1 MLSAKPH
8 RLTPAEASRVVW
20 ALVAVGLGL
29 AVLLLM
35 RSQVGGDQLNLLA
48 RGWLLAAEGKWISY
62 GNPMSTG
69 GKAPGGITSLLVGL
83 PLLVWRDHRAPSVLI
98 LLFHVLAFSVLDGTL
113 KRVLSPR
120 ERVLLCVF
128 YWLNPWQLYFASFL
142 WNPNYLFLF
151 GAIHLWSAFVQREQA
166 RFWPS
171 FLHAAGLVL
180 ALQIHAS
187 FLLLAVASFLLWLR
201 RYVRVHWG
209 GLVAGAVLA
218 GLPLIPWALELA
230 AHPTILT
237 EAKKGFLGR
246 GLILV
251 LPLVRGLLYWLRYAS
266 LGLSERMADFDF
278 SGVLGSDPWLGRAL
292 TVVVQHVLAV
302 TLVIPL
308 LANVRLWRGLRRLW
322 RKRLAPGI
330 SEREWLKGYARIG
343 FVAMFFVFALS
354 PTTPMMWQG
363 LILLHAAVLPVI
375 LWAGA
380 LCRSRFAT
388 WVAKGTWIY
397 AAGEIALL
405 LAIAFGNPQYRCGG
419 RMERRDF
426 SFPLRSEHP
435 MFYQLKIQQTCP
447 WPMNRPGAWW
457 PDVLPEGRLGSRRL
471 RRADLLPAQYGI
483 RLHQAGAPPG

>member
-1 MLSAKPH
+1 MCSPNPCRLSSAAAA
-8 RLTPAEASRVVW
+8 RRVW
-20 ALVAVGLGL
+20 ILFAVGLGL
-29 AVLLLM
+29 AGLM
-35 RSQVGGDQLNLLA
+35 LVRSQAGGDQLNLLA

-83 PLLVWRDHRAPSVLI
+83 PLLIWRDHRAPSVLI
-98 LLFHVLAFSVLDGTL
+98 LLFHVLAYWLLDRTL
-113 KRVLSPR
+113 KRVLSPG
-120 ERVLLCVF
+120 ERVLLCML

-151 GAIHLWSAFVQREQA
+151 GAIHLWSAFVQRDRA

-201 RYVRVHWG
+201 RYFRVHWG
-209 GLVAGAVLA
+209 GVAAGAVLA

-230 AHPTILT
+230 AHPAILT

-251 LPLVRGLLYWLRYAS
+251 LPLLRGLLYWLRYAS
-266 LGLSERMADFDF
+266 LGLSERMADFDYSTLF
-278 SGVLGSDPWLGRAL
+278 GSDPGPGRVL
-292 TVVVQHVLAV
+292 TVFVQHVLAV
-302 TLVIPL
+302 SLVIPL
-308 LANVRLWRGLRRLW
+308 LANVRLWRHLRRHW

-330 SEREWLKGYARIG
+330 SGRDWLHGYARIG
-343 FVAMFFVFALS
+343 FLAMVVAFALS

-380 LCRSRFAT
+380 LSRTRFAT
-388 WVAKGTWIY
+388 WVARGTWAY
-397 AAGEIALL
+397 AAVEITLL

-419 RMERRDF
+419 RTDRRDF
-426 SFPLRSEHP
+426 GFPLRSDHP
-435 MFYQLKIQQTCP
+435 MFHQLKIQRTCP
-447 WPMNRPGAWW
+447 WPMNRPGGWW
-457 PDVLPEGRLGSRRL
+457 PDVLPEG
-471 RRADLLPAQYGI
+471 
-483 RLHQAGAPPG
+483 